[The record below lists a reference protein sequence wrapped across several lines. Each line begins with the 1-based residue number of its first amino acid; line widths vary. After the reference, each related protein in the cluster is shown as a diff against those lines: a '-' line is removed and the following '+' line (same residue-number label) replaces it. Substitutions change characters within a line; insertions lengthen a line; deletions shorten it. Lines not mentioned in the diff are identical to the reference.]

1 MELCLQIGATLIEI
15 SIFFL
20 MSNNAD
26 KITFPH
32 KENVVLKLLNQF
44 VVAVASCKLG
54 WGENDFHLFTKV
66 TQ

>member
-1 MELCLQIGATLIEI
+1 
-15 SIFFL
+15 